1 MRRATRL
8 ASLLILVT
16 LVVSALV
23 PRVIAAPVQATQP
36 DVRARAEVLVDQL
49 AAGRFE
55 DAAGMFDEKMRAAL
69 PVDKLRLAWV
79 ATEQAAGAFERR
91 VSVRTDARNGFDIA
105 IVTCTFARNGVD
117 VQIAFNGRGEV
128 AGLSFRPS
136 PPAVSHAPAG
146 PLPYKGA
153 FSYLDQEVTTG
164 VDGWPLPG
172 TLTMPA
178 GSGPFPAVVLVH
190 GSGPQDRDATLGPN
204 KVFRDLAAGLASHGI
219 AVLRYTK
226 RTQQHAGRA
235 MALTNLTVKEEAI
248 EDALAAVALLRRT
261 AGIDAARVFVLGH
274 SMGGMLAP
282 RIAAEDSALA
292 GLIVLAGATKSLEQA
307 IVEQTRYL
315 AMADGD
321 LSDAD
326 RDQLMQ
332 VERLAA
338 TVRAL
343 TPGDAGKAES
353 IGGAPASYWLDLR
366 GYDPPALASRLPHP
380 FLVLQGERDYQ
391 VTMADF
397 ARWRAAL
404 ESRANVTLRSYPALN
419 HIFMAGSGL
428 SLPAEYL
435 VPGHV
440 DVQVVDDIARWITD
454 VARRP

>member
-1 MRRATRL
+1 
-8 ASLLILVT
+8 
-16 LVVSALV
+16 
-23 PRVIAAPVQATQP
+23 
-36 DVRARAEVLVDQL
+36 
-49 AAGRFE
+49 
-55 DAAGMFDEKMRAAL
+55 
-69 PVDKLRLAWV
+69 
-79 ATEQAAGAFERR
+79 
-91 VSVRTDARNGFDIA
+91 
-105 IVTCTFARNGVD
+105 
-117 VQIAFNGRGEV
+117 
-128 AGLSFRPS
+128 
-136 PPAVSHAPAG
+136 
-146 PLPYKGA
+146 
-153 FSYLDQEVTTG
+153 
-164 VDGWPLPG
+164 
-172 TLTMPA
+172 
-178 GSGPFPAVVLVH
+178 
-190 GSGPQDRDATLGPN
+190 
-204 KVFRDLAAGLASHGI
+204 
-219 AVLRYTK
+219 
-226 RTQQHAGRA
+226 

-419 HIFMAGSGL
+419 HIFMAGSGP